1 MNRRLVI
8 TLVLL
13 IVLISVAT
21 SFIIRPTKPIIDI
34 KGEVLVTVYDT
45 GNAFTRVIIT
55 NTLLTS
61 WLVTACLVAFA
72 FWANRRLQP
81 LPTTRLQNL
90 LEAIVEGIRDFV
102 YNVAGEHHGR
112 RFFPVV
118 ATIFIMVAITNWF
131 ALLPFFNAIGKVEPL
146 GAESKEFHSRNV
158 VFDQAGVS
166 LIMPGS
172 AVIEPKVDEGPCNPL
187 SGVEKDHC
195 LEQQRERAIEAAMEK
210 KDVGEGKTVGIL
222 APYFR
227 SVNTDL
233 NSPLSLAIIS
243 AFFVET
249 WGITSLGFRT
259 YVSRFVN
266 TRKLR
271 QGQLM
276 TGAIDVFV
284 GVLEFIAEVARLIS
298 FTFRLFG
305 NMLAGEIL
313 LLVMTFLLPFV
324 FIVVDIFYGLE
335 LFVGVIQAFIFAALT
350 LVFGVIAVS
359 AHEEHEAGEEAAES
373 H

>member
-1 MNRRLVI
+1 MNRRTLFGLVGVI
-8 TLVLL
+8 ILL
-13 IVLISVAT
+13 SVAT
-21 SFIIRPTKPIIDI
+21 SFIIRPSKPVIDI
-34 KGEVLVTVYDT
+34 KGEVLVTIYDT

-55 NTLLTS
+55 NTLMTS
-61 WLVTACLVAFA
+61 WLVTLCLVAFA
-72 FWANRRLQP
+72 FWANRRLEDMP
-81 LPTTRLQNL
+81 VTKLQNF
-90 LEAIVEGIRDFV
+90 LEAAIEGIRDFV
-102 YNVAGEHHGR
+102 VNVAGEHHGG

-118 ATIFIMVAITNWF
+118 ATIFIFVAITNWF

-146 GAESKEFHSRNV
+146 GAESKEYHSRNAI
-158 VFDQAGVS
+158 FDEKGVS
-166 LIMPGS
+166 LIMPG
-172 AVIEPKVDEGPCNPL
+172 AGVIEPDASACASKTGE
-187 SGVEKDHC
+187 
-195 LEQQRERAIEAAMEK
+195 EQVTCREDAIKAAEEK
-210 KDVGEGKTVGIL
+210 KDVGGDQKVGIL

-233 NSPLSLAIIS
+233 NSPLSLALIS

-249 WGITSLGFRT
+249 WGITSLGFRA

-266 TRKLR
+266 IRKLR
-271 QGQLM
+271 QGQLL
-276 TGAIDVFV
+276 TGGIDIFV
-284 GVLEFIAEVARLIS
+284 GLLEFIAEVARLIS

-359 AHEEHEAGEEAAES
+359 SHEEHEEEEPAHGS
-373 H
+373 